1 MVQHMKSL
9 LVVLFIFFVSSGFGQ
24 IKAFDKLE
32 MWYSQQ
38 HYKTVYNKSTKY
50 INNPEYSF
58 SKVPQLY
65 QLMSSLQLS
74 KNSAWLRRHPEV
86 IENAIKAFDEI
97 KNSENGKKV
106 LEAHIYELAYL
117 KLDMNAHVEDL
128 IQRGDS
134 DLSSKYSNLINLCF
148 GELPN
153 ADELGEVDNVISNEG
168 DLSSDSYAAQRIEI
182 IDFAKKH
189 IGIPYVW
196 AGTDTTG
203 FDCSGFTGYVMKN
216 AGKTVPRR
224 AVDQFA
230 SSTKITEKTAKSGD
244 LVFFDNGSGISHV
257 GIVVSNKGDELTMIH
272 ASSSKGIIITDIKQ
286 SSYWLPRLSGFGTYL
301 Y

>member
-1 MVQHMKSL
+1 MKSVL
-9 LVVLFIFFVSSGFGQ
+9 ICIFSLVATFGFSQ

-38 HYKTVYNKSTKY
+38 HYKTVYNKSKKY
-50 INNPEYSF
+50 INKSEYNF

-65 QLMSSLQLS
+65 LLMSSLQLS
-74 KNSAWLRRHPEV
+74 KNSSWFGRHPEV
-86 IENAIKAFDEI
+86 IEDGIKAFNEI
-97 KNSENGKKV
+97 KGSENGKKV

-117 KLDMNAHVEDL
+117 KLDMDAHVEDL
-128 IQRGDS
+128 IQKGDA
-134 DLSSKYSNLINLCF
+134 DLSSKYSNLINQCF

-153 ADELGEVDNVISNEG
+153 ADELGEVDNLISNDSE
-168 DLSSDSYAAQRIEI
+168 LSSDSYSLERIEI

-224 AVDQFA
+224 AIDQYA

-257 GIVVSNKGDELTMIH
+257 GIVVSNTGEELTMIH

>member
-1 MVQHMKSL
+1 MRSAL
-9 LVVLFIFFVSSGFGQ
+9 IVVFTSFIFSGFSQ

-32 MWYSQQ
+32 MWYSQH
-38 HYKTVYNKSTKY
+38 HYKTVYRKSLKY
-50 INNPEYSF
+50 VENPDYNF

-65 QLMSSLQLS
+65 LTMSSLQLS
-74 KNSAWLRRHPEV
+74 KNASWLDRNPNVLDDAVR
-86 IENAIKAFDEI
+86 AFDELRT
-97 KNSENGKKV
+97 NENGIKV
-106 LEAHIYELAYL
+106 LEAHVYELAYL
-117 KLDMNAHVEDL
+117 KLDLDALVEDL
-128 IQRGDS
+128 IQKGNA
-134 DLSSKYSNLINLCF
+134 DLSKKYSNIIASCF
-148 GELPN
+148 GNLPN
-153 ADELGEVDNVISNEG
+153 ADELGQIDNINSSDS
-168 DLSSDSYAAQRIEI
+168 DLSSDSYAVERIAI

-224 AVDQFA
+224 AIDQYA
-230 SSTKITEKTAKSGD
+230 SSTKISEKSAKSGD
-244 LVFFDNGSGISHV
+244 LIFFDNGSGISHV
-257 GIVVSNKGDELTMIH
+257 GIVVSNTNNELTMIH

-286 SSYWLPRLSGFGTYL
+286 SSYWLPRLYGFGTYL

>member
-1 MVQHMKSL
+1 MKSF
-9 LVVLFIFFVSSGFGQ
+9 LVFTFSFVFFSGFGQ

-38 HYKTVYNKSTKY
+38 HYKTVYSKSKKY
-50 INNPEYSF
+50 ISNPDYNF

-65 QLMSSLQLS
+65 YLMSSLQLS
-74 KNSAWLRRHPEV
+74 KNASWLKRHPDV
-86 IENAIKAFDEI
+86 IESGIKAFNEI
-97 KNSENGKKV
+97 KSSDNGKKV
-106 LEAHIYELAYL
+106 LAAHIYELAYL
-117 KLDMNAHVEDL
+117 KLDLDAFVEDL
-128 IQRGDS
+128 IQKGDA
-134 DLSSKYSNLINLCF
+134 DLSQKYSNLINSCF
-148 GELPN
+148 IELPN
-153 ADELGEVDNVISNEG
+153 ADELGEVDIVDPNESE
-168 DLSSDSYAAQRIEI
+168 LSSDSYALQRIEI

-224 AVDQFA
+224 AIDQYG
-230 SSTKITEKTAKSGD
+230 SSTKITEKTARSGD

-257 GIVVSNKGDELTMIH
+257 GIVVSNTGEELTMIH
-272 ASSSKGIIITDIKQ
+272 ASSSKGIIVTDVKQ